1 MTRRRRAF
9 TCADCGHAITQR
21 AERRHASGACPVCL
35 GSRWIRGALLPL
47 PCAAPCDPP
56 CERAAHVGDLCAWHA
71 ERLRQGLG
79 LHTQPPKR
87 KQS

>member
-1 MTRRRRAF
+1 MTRRRAY

-35 GSRWIRGALLPL
+35 GSRWIRGELLPA

-56 CERAAHVGDLCAWHA
+56 CDRPACASGLCAWHA
-71 ERLRQGLG
+71 DRLRRGLSVYAR
-79 LHTQPPKR
+79 PPER
-87 KQS
+87 RRS